1 MRRRTSS
8 NIPAARPT
16 ARGATSHAAR
26 YAARYAA
33 TVVGVLALGLTL
45 SACGIR
51 DTTIPVDA
59 GEGASRT
66 ACPPTPG
73 ASPSQSVPGAF
84 PGPGFDGPAP
94 TAPRSEPIRLP
105 TGVPSVVPS
114 VVPSA
119 SPSVAQPTTSN
130 GILSCLIPTTTPVPT
145 STPGAATAT
154 P

>member
-1 MRRRTSS
+1 MRRRTSG
-8 NIPAARPT
+8 NIPEARPT
-16 ARGATSHAAR
+16 ARGA
-26 YAARYAA
+26 ARYAA
-33 TVVGVLALGLTL
+33 TAVGVLALGLAL

-73 ASPSQSVPGAF
+73 ASSTQSVPGAF
-84 PGPGFDGPAP
+84 PGPDFDGEGSGPEP
-94 TAPRSEPIRLP
+94 TAPH
-105 TGVPSVVPS
+105 GVPTSAPS
-114 VVPSA
+114 ASPSA

-130 GILSCLIPTTTPVPT
+130 GILSCLVPTTTPVPT
-145 STPGAATAT
+145 GTPGAATAT